1 MYNYFY
7 FLDYKLIKTV
17 HSLINTYF
25 KSSPFPFQKY
35 LCAINYMVRDRG
47 FSWLMGQTNK
57 YVIKLYI
64 EQDAYFIVLV

>member
-1 MYNYFY
+1 
-7 FLDYKLIKTV
+7 
-17 HSLINTYF
+17 
-25 KSSPFPFQKY
+25 
-35 LCAINYMVRDRG
+35 MVRDRG